1 MGTIDLP
8 KSPNVFHPEKPS
20 AVGSRNS
27 LAQEYRD
34 QQAEVNQLLEEETN
48 KVIHHLTARLPKDVL
63 ERLDVMGGMKEKLYN
78 YFNQNYQNMFN
89 RYMVTS
95 EDEMVKKVRNFIDK
109 EETKVLARYTPKEI
123 ADLLDAVGGADRFN
137 TGEIEKS
144 MVNMYGHLQGHIQ
157 RGVNE
162 LETHT
167 NTILR
172 QKTDTGAFVRGE
184 NAYSIVK
191 CAFKDNLLKPKTV
204 SDVKLSVNILDSE
217 LISPIFHYQVTV
229 EYLIKD
235 ILSKHLLDSIDQTIE
250 TIKDERVDS
259 GVEEL
264 SDSEIIFSKI
274 AQIPNFTDDD
284 VDNPKSKRYT
294 DVAKLILDKIDGLR
308 AEIDPESFDQMN
320 MRENIKKIVDI
331 ENIRNRGFNTA
342 INSITSILDTSKMGY
357 QYIEN
362 LKNARQVVI
371 REYEDSDVANLPDER
386 YQIVLR
392 YFDNAQLIEDRKAYD
407 VQIKSFE
414 TEIQHLWDVLE
425 VIYQDSKSSLKV
437 TDFTDL
443 AKKNKSKIKTR
454 IKDKTGE
461 PLYEDIAKV
470 WDEISFVNVAETEVE
485 RSNRTYLFEKDRIRQ
500 KIILMRNRMKS
511 MYDYLYPVERR
522 IMEDRLA
529 FLEREY
535 NRFEYMINPYHLNPG
550 ILLDVDITS
559 IKRKKATLD
568 AMANVLNEFL
578 HGVSKGFQDAA
589 FASYSRRRSTVR
601 EDITQ
606 SFSSSTDERPKSG
619 ESSSTSTY
627 LDLINSESEGAADT
641 PKQAPKAIAAPKR
654 GQSTGVKAAAST
666 KNNGGSTRGRP
677 AAKAKAG
684 ASGRGSSG
692 RGGGAAGRGRGR
704 PRGRDSGLREV

>member
-1 MGTIDLP
+1 MGAIDLP

-123 ADLLDAVGGADRFN
+123 ADLLDAVGGADKFN

-167 NTILR
+167 NSILR

-191 CAFKDNLLKPKTV
+191 CAFKDNLAKPKTV

-235 ILSKHLLDSIDQTIE
+235 LLSKHIVDAIDHAIE
-250 TIKDERVDS
+250 GVKDERVDQ
-259 GVEEL
+259 GLEEL
-264 SDSEIIFSKI
+264 SDSEIIFNKI
-274 AQIPNFTDDD
+274 GQVQNFTDDE
-284 VDNPKSKRYT
+284 VDNAKSKRYSI
-294 DVAKLILDKIDGLR
+294 VAKVLMEKINDLR
-308 AEIDPESFDQMN
+308 AEIDPETFDQLN
-320 MRENIKKIVDI
+320 LRENIKKIVDI

-342 INSITSILDTSKMGY
+342 INSITAILDTSKMGY

-362 LKNARQVVI
+362 LKNAREVII
-371 REYEDSDVANLPDER
+371 REYEDTDTANLPDER
-386 YQIVLR
+386 YQIKMR
-392 YFDNAQLIEDRKAYD
+392 YFDNAQLNEDRKAYD
-407 VQIKSFE
+407 IQMKSFE
-414 TEIQHLWDVLE
+414 TEVQHIWDLLE
-425 VIYQDSKSSLKV
+425 VIYQDSKSSWKV
-437 TDFTDL
+437 SDFDDL
-443 AKKNKSKIKTR
+443 AKKNRAKIKKN
-454 IKDKTGE
+454 IKDKSGE
-461 PLYEDIAKV
+461 PVYEDIAKV
-470 WDEISFVNVAETEVE
+470 WDEISFVRAGETEVE
-485 RSNRTYLFEKDRIRQ
+485 RSNRTYIYEKDRIRQ
-500 KIILMRNRMKS
+500 RTILMRNKMKQ
-511 MYDYLYPVERR
+511 MYDYLYPIERR
-522 IMEDRLA
+522 VMEDRLS

-535 NRFEYMINPYHLNPG
+535 YRFEYMINPYHLQPG
-550 ILLDVDITS
+550 LLLDVDITS

-589 FASYSRRRSTVR
+589 FASFSRRRSTVR
-601 EDITQ
+601 EDINQ
-606 SFSSSTDERPKSG
+606 SFSSAG
-619 ESSSTSTY
+619 EEKPHEAASAGASY
-627 LDLINSESEGAADT
+627 LDMINSDGPASVSE
-641 PKQAPKAIAAPKR
+641 KPKAIGAPGRKGPGR
-654 GQSTGVKAAAST
+654 GAKAA
-666 KNNGGSTRGRP
+666 K
-677 AAKAKAG
+677 
-684 ASGRGSSG
+684 
-692 RGGGAAGRGRGR
+692 GGAAGTKKSRGR
-704 PRGRDSGLREV
+704 PKSDGGLKEV